1 MSHASEDQGG
11 SSVLSESGE
20 SSRGGANRE
29 AVHPARPAAG
39 LSRRDLIPGA
49 PLEFH
54 RHVLS
59 HVLYDGAGE
68 ETLAARHVPTEIV
81 RASGAIAI
89 GIPATILAEDFA
101 APSHDNADG
110 GSDTQAVPGT
120 RRRREELSE
129 EDRLDRLLRGPLI
142 VYTTETPA
150 SKTRGRFRRAFFGL
164 LGGIVVQLALISK
177 ILFFGGSASWPV
189 AWRGSE
195 PLSVP
200 SKVVYVLLGAT
211 HLLAAAGAV
220 AKSPLLLTVHEAI
233 LLAGTAASVPSN
245 LRGTLDVV
253 VVGCSV
259 GIGYFTSQLRFLMT
273 PHALF
278 IKPAAIPGA

>member
-120 RRRREELSE
+120 RRRREELCTYTE
-129 EDRLDRLLRGPLI
+129 AHEQPTAPPKI
-142 VYTTETPA
+142 VHLA
-150 SKTRGRFRRAFFGL
+150 
-164 LGGIVVQLALISK
+164 QL
-177 ILFFGGSASWPV
+177 
-189 AWRGSE
+189 
-195 PLSVP
+195 
-200 SKVVYVLLGAT
+200 
-211 HLLAAAGAV
+211 
-220 AKSPLLLTVHEAI
+220 
-233 LLAGTAASVPSN
+233 
-245 LRGTLDVV
+245 
-253 VVGCSV
+253 CSCDPE
-259 GIGYFTSQLRFLMT
+259 QCRKL
-273 PHALF
+273 
-278 IKPAAIPGA
+278 